1 MFQYI
6 HCKKKKK
13 ACDLVLIP
21 VFSLV
26 AFWVVGE
33 IIERGLGVK

>member
-6 HCKKKKK
+6 HCKK